1 MQNVSKKSALTNI
14 CVTSTL
20 HERRRLTFSELP
32 DGLLVTCADAGCE
45 RLQAWSLMMGS
56 REDLMG
62 THDDSAKTEEPP
74 EMAPAAATARGPCAC
89 ARAAAR
95 PAASARAADRERAAR
110 GDVGVGSSSGHSSS
124 CSARGR
130 RQDRQVHRRPG
141 PPRLRAREHRHVDR
155 EWPRRRGGARAAALE
170 HERAR
175 ATRARHARAVQ
186 LAQPWSGQVMAC
198 HKNARLN

>member
-74 EMAPAAATARGPCAC
+74 EMAPAAATARARAAAAGGTARTHAIACAGAAC
-89 ARAAAR
+89 ARA
-95 PAASARAADRERAAR
+95 
-110 GDVGVGSSSGHSSS
+110 
-124 CSARGR
+124 
-130 RQDRQVHRRPG
+130 
-141 PPRLRAREHRHVDR
+141 
-155 EWPRRRGGARAAALE
+155 
-170 HERAR
+170 
-175 ATRARHARAVQ
+175 
-186 LAQPWSGQVMAC
+186 
-198 HKNARLN
+198 